1 MRKNGWAM
9 PAWDADSD
17 VGYPSMH
24 PISQIGQSIMGER
37 ANNHGRQLTRFD
49 RSFGRDI
56 RVAPSTTEGNNVA
69 D

>member
-1 MRKNGWAM
+1 M

-17 VGYPSMH
+17 VGYPSGH
-24 PISQIGQSIMGER
+24 PISQIGQSIMGEL
-37 ANNHGRQLTRFD
+37 ANKYGRPLTRFD

-56 RVAPSTTEGNNVA
+56 RVAPSTTEASNVA